1 MLGSASEEELRQLD
15 HLLSLMADFRV
26 AEEDTGKQ
34 TSRGGLIEREVN
46 FVHALLLLPSLNL
59 PEPLTEDKEEPTWG
73 TTVAGVSIH

>member
-34 TSRGGLIEREVN
+34 TSRGGLIEREFN
-46 FVHALLLLPSLNL
+46 FVHALLLPSLNL